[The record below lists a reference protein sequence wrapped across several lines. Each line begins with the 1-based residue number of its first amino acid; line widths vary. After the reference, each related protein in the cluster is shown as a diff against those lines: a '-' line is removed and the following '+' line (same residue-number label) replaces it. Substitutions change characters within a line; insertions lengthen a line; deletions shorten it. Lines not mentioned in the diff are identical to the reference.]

1 MTRPWPAV
9 VLFCGVIGFLAPA
22 SYGLLNGVREPGVHD
37 EFSYLLGASTFA
49 QGRLSNPT
57 PALPEFFEAPHVLVE
72 PTYNSKY
79 PPAQAVM
86 LAIGYRI
93 FGHPDLGSVAQLRP
107 LCRVSVL
114 DAAIV
119 DFSSM
124 GNRHN
129 AADVGHAGDVEL
141 LGAVVLGRHGGSR
154 PVEHCCWVASGKR
167 SIMPASHVSVLMA
180 ARHRDPRQQ
189 PAL

>member
-1 MTRPWPAV
+1 M
-9 VLFCGVIGFLAPA
+9 PA

-93 FGHPDLGSVAQLRP
+93 FGHPIWGVWLSCGLFAAI
-107 LCRVSVL
+107 SVL

-119 DFSSM
+119 DFTSM

-141 LGAVVLGRHGGSR
+141 LGAIVLGRHGGSDRWSIAAGR
-154 PVEHCCWVASGKR
+154 PPPNDPSRPHPCERADGC
-167 SIMPASHVSVLMA
+167 
-180 ARHRDPRQQ
+180 RHRDPRQQ